1 MEDADDIN
9 NIANDLV
16 DHDVGKGREDE
27 FAGSLYLPRHVHGRG
42 VVNFQ
47 HQFRRAGWTLLK
59 QIISDMFEIAGGF
72 RGPAE
77 IH

>member
-27 FAGSLYLPRHVHGRG
+27 FAGSLYLPRRPRYGNLR
-42 VVNFQ
+42 NA
-47 HQFRRAGWTLLK
+47 AGAL
-59 QIISDMFEIAGGF
+59 
-72 RGPAE
+72 
-77 IH
+77 